1 MKDYKSMTFE
11 ELAVARRE
19 ANDKLGDL
27 YQKATNRDLKEDE
40 KVDEINLT
48 RELTQID
55 EAMRALNR
63 ESEHE
68 KALGDH
74 RSEDLQVHFREMLQ
88 NIRKNPAKAE
98 REILLSPGLNSDGS
112 SNTVGNID
120 ASGAIRLTI
129 HDLIPTLHEGLGLP
143 QGLNIVTGVTGNE
156 IWPVSIND
164 VEMEEVG
171 EIEALS
177 DQVLEFANITP
188 TVRRIGLTIPVS
200 NMAIDN
206 AAFDLMS
213 FVQSKFTIAMREYW
227 AKKIYSRAEWSGN
240 KGAFSGMK
248 PEGVITIGSGDT
260 YKQILKAVAKFSDKG
275 FFEGSVCLS
284 MDRVTEAELMATP
297 KIEGAAGGFVIE
309 NGRCCGYPYTVSH
322 YVNSELDAD
331 GKLVA
336 GEGRYIEIGYYEWF
350 AAQTHGDIRLT
361 IDANSQAVSK
371 RNITAVTLN
380 LAASMTDLSTHINGA
395 NGVTQ
400 AFGCYAVLDA
410 DTPAVLIGQHAAQ
423 LSKSGTKT
431 LTAVTNP
438 KNAVV
443 TWSLNSSDAAFTATG
458 TTINSSTGVITAGTT
473 AGVGVATA
481 TITVDGTSY
490 TDTCNIKVS

>member
-1 MKDYKSMTFE
+1 MKDLKTMTFE
-11 ELAVARRE
+11 ELAVARRD

-27 YQKATNRDLKEDE
+27 YSKAANRELTNEE
-40 KVDEINLT
+40 KMEEINLT
-48 RELTQID
+48 RELRQID
-55 EAMRALNR
+55 EQMKVLNR
-63 ESEHE
+63 EHEHE

-74 RSEDLQVHFREMLQ
+74 RSENLQGQLRELLRDVR
-88 NIRKNPAKAE
+88 INPGKAE
-98 REILLSPGLNSDGS
+98 REILLAPGTNSDGT
-112 SNTVGNID
+112 SNVNGNID

-143 QGLNIVTGVTGNE
+143 EGLNIVTGVEGNE

-188 TVRRIGLTIPVS
+188 AVRRIGLTVPIS

-227 AKKIYSRAEWSGN
+227 AKKIYSRAEWTGN
-240 KGAFSGMK
+240 KGAFSGLN
-248 PEGVITIGSGDT
+248 PIGVITLGGGDT
-260 YKQILKAVAKFSDKG
+260 YKQILKAIAQFSDKG
-275 FFEGSVCLS
+275 FFEGNVCLS

-297 KIEGAAGGFVIE
+297 KIAGAAGGFVIE

-322 YVNSELDAD
+322 YVNAELNEQ

-336 GEGRYIEIGYYEWF
+336 GAGRYLEIGYYEWF
-350 AAQTHGDIRLT
+350 AAQTHGMVRMT
-361 IDANSQAVSK
+361 VDATSQQVSK

-395 NGVTQ
+395 GGVTQ
-400 AFGCYAVLDA
+400 AFGCYAVMDA
-410 DTPAVLIGQHAAQ
+410 DTPQVLAGQHTVFLPKNGTKQ
-423 LSKSGTKT
+423 LSAICNMPGATLSYAVTTALSGTSCT
-431 LTAVTNP
+431 SAGVVTAGATAGT
-438 KNAVV
+438 AVV
-443 TWSLNSSDAAFTATG
+443 TVTATYD
-458 TTINSSTGVITAGTT
+458 TNK
-473 AGVGVATA
+473 
-481 TITVDGTSY
+481 TV
-490 TDTCNIKVS
+490 TDTIKVVVA